1 MNTSIKR
8 ILTVLIIVLLSL
20 AVGFGIDLAWESI
33 ERRLYPRSY
42 EEIIAD
48 ASAEFDVPAELLY
61 ATVKVESDFD
71 PEAVSKAGAVGLMQ
85 MVPDTFLWLTGDE
98 HLGEHLPQSRLTD
111 PEVSIRYGTYYLAY
125 LYRYF
130 DYNWHHAIA
139 AYNGG
144 MGNVAKWLENPEYID
159 DEGNLKHIP
168 FSETRAYVKKVE
180 KAQEMY
186 LKFYNHT

>member
-1 MNTSIKR
+1 MKSSSKR
-8 ILTVLIIVLLSL
+8 SLVIILIICASILIGFVTD
-20 AVGFGIDLAWESI
+20 AVWTAI
-33 ERRLYPRSY
+33 EKSKYPKNY
-42 EEIIAD
+42 EEIVSRYAD
-48 ASAEFDVPAELLY
+48 EYNVPRDLVWA
-61 ATVKVESDFD
+61 VIKVESDFD
-71 PEAVSKAGAVGLMQ
+71 PEAKSSAGALGLMQ
-85 MVPDTFLWLTGDE
+85 MMPDTFREITKDF
-98 HLGEHLPQSRLTD
+98 LGENLAFEELTD

-144 MGNVAKWLENPEYID
+144 MGNVAKWLKDPEYVD

-168 FSETRAYVKKVE
+168 FSETRSYVKKVE

>member
-1 MNTSIKR
+1 MKASSKR
-8 ILTVLIIVLLSL
+8 PLVIILIICASILIGFVTD
-20 AVGFGIDLAWESI
+20 AVWTAI
-33 ERRLYPRSY
+33 EKSQHPKNY
-42 EEIIAD
+42 EEIVSRYAD
-48 ASAEFDVPAELLY
+48 EYNVPKDLIWA
-61 ATVKVESDFD
+61 VIKVESDFD
-71 PEAVSKAGAVGLMQ
+71 PEAKSSAGALGLMQ
-85 MVPDTFLWLTGDE
+85 MMPDTFREITKDF
-98 HLGEHLPQSRLTD
+98 LGENLAFEELTD

-144 MGNVAKWLENPEYID
+144 MGNVAKWLGNPEYID

-168 FSETRAYVKKVE
+168 FSETRSYVKKVE